1 MEKTAKKVIMVAL
14 VLCLAFGMVG
24 CGTSQAMENDRRYT
38 ETIKEQI
45 VEAVGYPNIVNHF
58 EASQLK
64 SIYELRDDPNL
75 VCYCYTQNMEG
86 KYIFEYKCI
95 GYGIPYSASYTS
107 PNTLAFDYSDSSV
120 VSQAEPNGIYTEGM
134 STSATW
140 VLSITKNGDIKPV
153 YMEQA
158 ICVTQEPKP
167 RRVCAEWSLPSD
179 YDSY

>member
-1 MEKTAKKVIMVAL
+1 MKKFIVA
-14 VLCLAFGMVG
+14 VLAMCIAFSICG
-24 CGTSQAMENDRRYT
+24 CGNASSRRDKKYT
-38 ETIKEQI
+38 EEIKEQI
-45 VEAVGYPNIVNHF
+45 AETVGYPNIVNHF

-75 VCYCYTQNMEG
+75 VCYCYTQNLEG

-95 GYGIPYSASYTS
+95 GYGIPYSASYTA
-107 PNTLAFDYSDSSV
+107 PNTLVNPDYRTSSV

-140 VLSITKNGDIKPV
+140 VLSITEKGNIKPV

-167 RRVCAEWSLPSD
+167 REVCAEWSLPED
-179 YDSY
+179 YDNF